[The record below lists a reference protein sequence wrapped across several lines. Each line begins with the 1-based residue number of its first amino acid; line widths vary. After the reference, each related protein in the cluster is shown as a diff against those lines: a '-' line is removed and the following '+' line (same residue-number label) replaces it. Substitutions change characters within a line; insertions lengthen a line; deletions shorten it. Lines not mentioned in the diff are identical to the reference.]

1 MNQIPFL
8 STTSTGEQ
16 RRFTIERL
24 RERPHSTNEL
34 RQMGVYS
41 PPARIKE
48 LRNQG
53 YLIDTFF
60 RDETDNTGLTHRVG
74 VYVLHENI
82 VSQKRNETSI
92 EGL

>member
-1 MNQIPFL
+1 MNQMPFL
-8 STTSTGEQ
+8 STTSTSEQ
-16 RRFTIERL
+16 RRFIIQRL

-60 RDETDNTGLTHRVG
+60 RNETDNTSLIHRVG
-74 VYVLHENI
+74 VYVLHENA
-82 VSQKRNETSI
+82 VSQKRNETNA
-92 EGL
+92 EEV

>member
-1 MNQIPFL
+1 MPFL

-24 RERPHSTNEL
+24 KERPHSTNEL

-60 RDETDNTGLTHRVG
+60 RDETDNTGLIHRVG
-74 VYVLHENI
+74 VYVLHENA
-82 VSQKRNETSI
+82 VSQKRNQTSI

>member
-1 MNQIPFL
+1 MNQMPFL

-24 RERPHSTNEL
+24 KERPHSTNEL

-53 YLIDTFF
+53 YLIDTFY
-60 RDETDNTGLTHRVG
+60 REETDNTGLIHRVG
-74 VYVLHENI
+74 VYVLHENA
-82 VSQKRNETSI
+82 VSQKRYQTST
-92 EGL
+92 EEV

>member
-1 MNQIPFL
+1 MII
-8 STTSTGEQ
+8 STTSTHEQ

-24 RERPHSTNEL
+24 RAGPHSTNEL
-34 RQMGVYS
+34 RQMGVYY

-74 VYVLHENI
+74 VYVLHENA
-82 VSQKRNETSI
+82 VSRNP
-92 EGL
+92 

>member
-1 MNQIPFL
+1 MALMII

-16 RRFTIERL
+16 RRFMLERL

-34 RQMGVYS
+34 RQMGVYY

-60 RDETDNTGLTHRVG
+60 RDETDSTGLTHRVG
-74 VYVLHENI
+74 VYVLHENG

-92 EGL
+92 EVL

>member
-1 MNQIPFL
+1 MNQMPFL

-24 RERPHSTNEL
+24 KERPHSTNEL

-53 YLIDTFF
+53 YLIDTFY
-60 RDETDNTGLTHRVG
+60 REETDNTGLIHRVG
-74 VYVLHENI
+74 VYVLHENA
-82 VSQKRNETSI
+82 VSQKRNQTST
-92 EGL
+92 EEV

>member
-8 STTSTGEQ
+8 STTSAGEQ

-41 PPARIKE
+41 PPARVKE

-60 RDETDNTGLTHRVG
+60 RDETDNTSLTHRVG
-74 VYVLHENI
+74 VYVLHESTA
-82 VSQKRNETSI
+82 SQKRNETSM
-92 EGL
+92 EEF

>member
-1 MNQIPFL
+1 MNQMPFL

-24 RERPHSTNEL
+24 KERPHSTNEL

-41 PPARIKE
+41 PPTRIKE

-60 RDETDNTGLTHRVG
+60 RDETDNTGLIHRVG
-74 VYVLHENI
+74 VYVLHENS
-82 VSQKRNETSI
+82 VSQKRNQTST
-92 EGL
+92 EEV

>member
-1 MNQIPFL
+1 MNQMPFL
-8 STTSTGEQ
+8 STTSTSEQ
-16 RRFTIERL
+16 RRFIIQRL

-60 RDETDNTGLTHRVG
+60 RDETDSTCLIHRVG
-74 VYVLHENI
+74 VYVLHENA
-82 VSQKRNETSI
+82 VSQKRNQTST
-92 EGL
+92 EEV

>member
-8 STTSTGEQ
+8 YTTSTSEQ

-53 YLIDTFF
+53 NSNQDRRERAKSADSF
-60 RDETDNTGLTHRVG
+60 H
-74 VYVLHENI
+74 
-82 VSQKRNETSI
+82 S
-92 EGL
+92 